1 MEIEGVAFPVTYI
14 PPYTIPRSFSRDPYG
29 EIRTEKK
36 GLIDALEKQGSL
48 TKF

>member
-1 MEIEGVAFPVTYI
+1 MEMEGVAFPVTYI
-14 PPYTIPRSFSRDPYG
+14 PPYTIPRPFSREPYG
-29 EIRTEKK
+29 VRTEKK